1 MVEVGGIA
9 AGLQVV
15 ASFPTTYSERRI
27 VAEARKRHIGLY
39 GLGEHRIRA
48 RRRPA
53 LLLGYAVA
61 GEATIPAAIREL
73 AAAVAAAEAGRLA

>member
-1 MVEVGGIA
+1 MIA
-9 AGLQVV
+9 PPRLQQ
-15 ASFPTTYSERRI
+15 
-27 VAEARKRHIGLY
+27 LY

-48 RRRPA
+48 RRGPA

-73 AAAVAAAEAGRLA
+73 AAAVDAADAANA